1 MAEANTNKQFVD
13 TDQFFV
19 MRFELSDLDIDPDLG
34 ALALA
39 IIGFR
44 SILNYV
50 DYGATSGAGIMKNPK
65 ASTETFEFLPQ
76 PINQICR

>member
-13 TDQFFV
+13 TDQIFV

-39 IIGFR
+39 IIGSR

-50 DYGATSGAGIMKNPK
+50 D
-65 ASTETFEFLPQ
+65 
-76 PINQICR
+76 

>member
-1 MAEANTNKQFVD
+1 MCTSSWKVITYWLLVIKLYSINLAEANTNKQFVD
-13 TDQFFV
+13 TDQIFV

-39 IIGFR
+39 IIGSR

-50 DYGATSGAGIMKNPK
+50 D
-65 ASTETFEFLPQ
+65 
-76 PINQICR
+76 

>member
-13 TDQFFV
+13 TDQIFV
-19 MRFELSDLDIDPDLG
+19 MSFELSDLDIDPDLG

-39 IIGFR
+39 IIGSR

-50 DYGATSGAGIMKNPK
+50 D
-65 ASTETFEFLPQ
+65 
-76 PINQICR
+76 